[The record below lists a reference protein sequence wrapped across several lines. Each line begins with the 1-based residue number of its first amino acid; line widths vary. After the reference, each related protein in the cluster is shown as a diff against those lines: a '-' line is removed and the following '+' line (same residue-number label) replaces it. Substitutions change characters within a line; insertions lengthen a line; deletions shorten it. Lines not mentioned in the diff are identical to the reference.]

1 MKHTLLR
8 QAYGAILDAE
18 RKLHKEGIDSK
29 WLISLHDALC
39 CLSEEISKP
48 MPMAPEWQT
57 LTEDEIH
64 QAFCHAEYETPYNW
78 KTTPEAWCK
87 AFAAYIEAKLKEK
100 NHG

>member
-1 MKHTLLR
+1 MKYSPLH
-8 QAYGAILDAE
+8 QAYKAILDTE
-18 RKLHKEGIDSK
+18 RRLTREGIDSK
-29 WLISLHDALC
+29 WLDSLHDALC
-39 CLSEEISKP
+39 CVNEEISRP

-64 QAFCHAEYETPYNW
+64 QAFCHAEYETPHNW
-78 KTTPEAWCK
+78 KTSPEAWCK